1 MTQAVIVK
9 HIFVFN
15 TQLEG
20 SFVRLW
26 WCFST
31 WTVLFFSTV
40 ETSLNQGAETSE
52 CKRERKGKVSH
63 EKKRGWF
70 ACQHLNPDRE
80 AGPAERPGGEGEHSS
95 SDFQRVLTGFL
106 LRRPGS
112 RQHTFLPL
120 IAADETLMLLL
131 SSQHLAHA
139 KCSDPSHSKELWLS
153 LACQTW
159 TGLGSDTD
167 GLRSCSVLTW

>member
-1 MTQAVIVK
+1 MVFF
-9 HIFVFN
+9 HLNCSIFFLPSKPHWIRELKL
-15 TQLEG
+15 QSAREG
-20 SFVRLW
+20 
-26 WCFST
+26 
-31 WTVLFFSTV
+31 
-40 ETSLNQGAETSE
+40 E
-52 CKRERKGKVSH
+52 ERKGKVSH

-95 SDFQRVLTGFL
+95 SDFQRLLTGFL